1 MYYIIKELIIMKKT
15 LLLLSFASSMM
26 FASSPAE
33 LLQTKCASCH
43 ILTLPNPSMI
53 PTMKAPAMEAVMFH
67 INLSMDD
74 KSKIKAFIMDYAID
88 PKVSKSVCESDKVQK
103 FGVMPSLKGKITEQ
117 ELSVIADHLIE
128 NFPSPEF
135 VALITE
141 MQTNGKMNALINSPF
156 LLNSRALPHMTKVLV
171 ENWDKGTLALSAE
184 QKEKLLVV
192 RKETMTAVK
201 NIKKKIKVLETEIIE
216 IVVDAEDLKSA
227 DSKIDEVAKLKAEAT
242 RAHLKCISNT
252 VEILNDEQM
261 ELLFPFFDS

>member
-1 MYYIIKELIIMKKT
+1 MKKT
-15 LLLLSFASSMM
+15 LLLLSFASTML
-26 FASSPAE
+26 FSSSGAE
-33 LLQTKCASCH
+33 LLKAKCASCH

-74 KSKIKAFIMDYAID
+74 KDKIKAFIMNYAID
-88 PKVSKSVCESDKVQK
+88 PKASKSVCESDKVQK
-103 FGVMPSLKGKITEQ
+103 FGVMPSLKDKITKE

-135 VALITE
+135 VALINE

-171 ENWDKGTLALSAE
+171 ENWDKGTLALSTE

-192 RKETMTAVK
+192 RKETITAVQG
-201 NIKKKIKVLETEIIE
+201 IKKKVKVLEAEIIE

-227 DSKIDEVAKLKAEAT
+227 NAKIDEVAKLKAEAT
-242 RAHLKCISNT
+242 RAHLKCIAET
-252 VEILNDEQM
+252 VKILNDEQM